1 LAIQTI
7 GIDGFN
13 LAMAKGSGIATY
25 ARNLNAALR
34 RLGYKT
40 EILYGPERGPDK
52 DALLNEIAL
61 YDAQPPPSPLQ
72 KFRSYLRDVGS
83 LRSPL
88 GRTAQPIAMTGT
100 VITEQVEKNA
110 PDCDGLWASRDVF
123 HSANRAHS
131 SLGMFTPLRFDE
143 RSGRKS
149 PELMHWTCPLPLHVP
164 KRPNLYTIHD
174 LVPLRLPFATLDNK
188 RRFLEMCR
196 RICASAA
203 HIVTVS
209 EHSKRDI
216 VQILGVEE
224 ARVSVTHQSVQ
235 IPASLT
241 SRPDA
246 EIAGEI
252 AGVFGLDWRGYYLF
266 FGAVE
271 PKKNLPRIIEA
282 YLASG
287 VAAPLVIIGGK
298 AWLDE
303 EETQLL
309 YRDLI
314 EVSALQDGRLRRTDR
329 IRRYEYLP
337 FRTLVSLIR
346 GARATLMPSLY
357 EGFGLPVLESML
369 LGTPVIASTAGSL
382 PEIAG
387 EAALLVD
394 PYDTDAIRTAI
405 TQLDRDADLHAELVK
420 RGRERAARFSEDA
433 YDARLADLYGQF
445 S

>member
-1 LAIQTI
+1 MAIKTI

-25 ARNLNAALR
+25 ARNLSAALR
-34 RLGYKT
+34 RSGFRT

-52 DALLNEIAL
+52 DPLLSEIAL
-61 YDAQPPPSPLQ
+61 YDAVPPPSPLQ
-72 KFRSYLRDVGS
+72 KVRSYLRDIGS

-88 GRTAQPIAMTGT
+88 GRTAQPVAVTGT
-100 VITEQVEKNA
+100 VITDQIAKNA
-110 PDCDGLWASRDVF
+110 PDCDGMWISRDVF

-143 RSGRKS
+143 RGGR
-149 PELMHWTCPLPLHVP
+149 PAPDVMHWTCPLPLHVP
-164 KRPNLYTIHD
+164 NRPNLYTIHD

-203 HIVTVS
+203 RIVTVS

-216 VQILGVEE
+216 VKILGVDE
-224 ARVSVTHQSVQ
+224 ARITVTHQSVQ
-235 IPASLT
+235 MPASLT
-241 SRPDA
+241 SRSDA
-246 EIAGEI
+246 DIAGEI
-252 AGVFGLDWRGYYLF
+252 GGIFGLDWRGYYLF

-303 EETQLL
+303 HETQML
-309 YRDLI
+309 YGDLI
-314 EVSALQDGRLRRTDR
+314 EVSSLKDGHLRRADK

-394 PYDTDAIRTAI
+394 PYDTDAIRAAI
-405 TQLDRDADLHAELVK
+405 VRLDRDADLHAELVR
-420 RGRERAARFSEDA
+420 RGREQAARFSAGA
-433 YDARLADLYGQF
+433 YDARLAELYGQF